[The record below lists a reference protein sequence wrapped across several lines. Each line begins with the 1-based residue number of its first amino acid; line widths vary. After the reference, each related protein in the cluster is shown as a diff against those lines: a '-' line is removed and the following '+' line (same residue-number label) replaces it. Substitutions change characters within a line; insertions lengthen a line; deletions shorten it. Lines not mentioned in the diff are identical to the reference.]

1 MIRRPPRSTLFPYT
15 TLFRSDE
22 ARGAA
27 EGEQESQALN
37 AAMMSDQQATEPG
50 DVGEA
55 IERDRPDRAAR
66 EEGPAAL
73 SRLHEAGDNVHA
85 VFGGGPDAQ
94 RRPPDIGEGELEV
107 GEMHPAQEPE

>member
-73 SRLHEAGDNVHA
+73 SRLHEAGENVHA
-85 VFGGGPDAQ
+85 VFGRGPDDQ
-94 RRPPDIGEGELEV
+94 RPPPAIAAGALEV
-107 GEMHPAQEPE
+107 ETLPPASALR